1 MKYVTQR
8 RIVQALEECGIS
20 HKLLNVAMTQ
30 EEVCIKT
37 SNVQAVVALS
47 EIMGIT
53 INALNSEGEF
63 FVIESGV
70 TKQYKSYQEYCSLI
84 IPDVTTR
91 LTERQGE
98 TCFDA
103 CLSLDISFFEAKRD
117 WSFSSTHRGLRVSL
131 KNQFVVV
138 DQDGLASVPVYGR
151 RPEIS
156 EGLSPEEIEEMAQI
170 GVNKV
175 DLQKFGGHKFHTN
188 SEPSI
193 EMVTKIMD
201 SVTFRFWRGKDKLY
215 GYIKSPSGA
224 IYYFGKSEKV
234 YCGKTSSSANMDL
247 GEWFDH

>member
-1 MKYVTQR
+1 MNYITQR
-8 RIVQALEECGIS
+8 RIVQALKECGIS
-20 HKLLNVAMTQ
+20 HTLLNVAMTQ

-70 TKQYKSYQEYCSLI
+70 TKQYKSYQDYCISI
-84 IPDVTTR
+84 IPDVVTK
-91 LTERQGE
+91 LTKRQGE

-103 CLSLDISFFEAKRD
+103 CLSLNISFFEAKKN
-117 WSFSSTHRGLRVSL
+117 WPFSSTHRGLRVTL
-131 KNQFVVV
+131 TNQFVVV

-156 EGLSPEEIEEMAQI
+156 EGLSPEEIEEMKQI

-188 SEPSI
+188 DEPSI
-193 EMVTKIMD
+193 EMVAKIMN
-201 SVTFRFWRGKDKLY
+201 SNTFRFWRELY
-215 GYIKSPSGA
+215 GYIKSPSGT
-224 IYYFGKSEKV
+224 IYSFGRASDGL
-234 YCGKTSSSANMDL
+234 YCKRTSNEANMDL
-247 GEWFDH
+247 SEWLDH